1 MLRVLVGT
9 NHRPRTI
16 CRQNKRGER
25 PWRSPRCITHRMIAD
40 VDIRPQVLSS
50 LTSSVFT
57 HLFYVS
63 GSCYCLTSKS
73 ETFASQIIPA
83 DCRLKMLRDDEP
95 TSAAVGE
102 AGEKMTASGTREDLE
117 CNEEKATSTHVPNGP
132 SYPDQGSDDERALI
146 FKQDLRIIPLCSFIY
161 LLCYLDR
168 SNVGNA
174 KVRPPSQLPNPV
186 EAPHFDAHHRS
197 STKKKATTS

>member
-40 VDIRPQVLSS
+40 GDIRPQVFSS
-50 LTSSVFT
+50 LTSVFT
-57 HLFYVS
+57 HLFAFLE
-63 GSCYCLTSKS
+63 SCYCLTSKS
-73 ETFASQIIPA
+73 ETLCLSTIPA
-83 DCRLKMLRDDEP
+83 DCRLKMPRDDEP
-95 TSAAVGE
+95 TSAAVAE

-132 SYPDQGSDDERALI
+132 SYTGQGSDDERALI

-174 KVRPPSQLPNPV
+174 KVRSSLPTPQSSRTPESNTHP
-186 EAPHFDAHHRS
+186 RS
-197 STKKKATTS
+197 